1 MAARFSKSFPLG
13 VLILVATTGCGG
25 GSSPSAPTST
35 TPTTTTTT
43 TTTAPTA
50 TTPAPA
56 PTTQVLT
63 DARLIAIVARSSE
76 LGFVAINSAAD
87 HAGISIALG
96 ARTLAFSDIVLK
108 NNTEREMFA
117 CPNGGT
123 ATIDVAVTGVMGTST
138 DNMQITERQT
148 YLNCAVTFD
157 DGQTVTISGTLTGLG
172 AYGKTPSGEQSFR
185 RTGSFTYLLEPSNVK
200 DTCSADLSINYANLK
215 NPRARVAGTA
225 CARAI
230 ATLLPAVTPAFPGG
244 VQQAP
249 PPPAAG
255 QMPDSGLYTGVY
267 NYNPSFVCGTYD
279 GARWGA
285 IFKNNGASIDV
296 IFTAF
301 LFGGNVKTMQLPV
314 SPARTIHFVVQDVL
328 TITFDATFSADFQTL
343 NGNWTTSP
351 CVTGGPGLTGTWS
364 GSRQ

>member
-1 MAARFSKSFPLG
+1 MAGSVAPHFLRP
-13 VLILVATTGCGG
+13 LVALALAIAVSSCGG
-25 GSSPSAPTST
+25 GSPSSPTPIASAP
-35 TPTTTTTT
+35 P
-43 TTTAPTA
+43 PTA
-50 TTPAPA
+50 APTPAPTPS
-56 PTTQVLT
+56 PTPQVLT
-63 DARLIAIVARSSE
+63 DARLTAIIARSAE
-76 LGFVAINSAAD
+76 LGFIAINAAAD
-87 HAGISIALG
+87 HAAISIALG
-96 ARTLAFSDIVLK
+96 ARTLAFSDLVLK
-108 NNTEREMFA
+108 NNTERQMFA

-123 ATIDVAVTGVMGTST
+123 ATIDVTVTGVMGSGS
-138 DNMQITERQT
+138 DNMQINERQT

-172 AYGKTPSGEQSFR
+172 DYGKTPSGEQSFR

-215 NPRARVAGTA
+215 NPRARAAGTA
-225 CARAI
+225 CARSI

-267 NYNPSFVCGTYD
+267 NYNPNAICGNYD

-301 LFGGNVKTMQLPV
+301 LFSGDVKRMQLPV
-314 SPARTIHFVVQDVL
+314 SPARTIRFVVQDLL

-343 NGNWTTSP
+343 NGTWQTSP